1 MKSEAIHPFD
11 SIESAHEFVALLEA
25 SIVEAAR
32 EVQQL
37 LEPSEQDERR
47 REALSL
53 ALYKMNQL
61 ATHIQKSRRILNDL
75 RSIRILL
82 FKERASGGSA

>member
-1 MKSEAIHPFD
+1 MKSEATHPFG
-11 SIESAHEFVALLEA
+11 SIENAHEFVALLEA
-25 SIVEAAR
+25 SIVKAGR
-32 EVQQL
+32 EVQEL
-37 LEPSEQDERR
+37 LKPNEQDERR

-61 ATHIQKSRRILNDL
+61 ATHLQKSRRILNDL

-82 FKERASGGSA
+82 FKERGSAGSV

>member
-1 MKSEAIHPFD
+1 MKSESIHPFD

-32 EVQQL
+32 EVQAL
-37 LEPSEQDERR
+37 LEPNEQDERR

-61 ATHIQKSRRILNDL
+61 AMHIQKSRRILNDL

>member
-1 MKSEAIHPFD
+1 MKSEATHPFD

-32 EVQQL
+32 EVQAL
-37 LEPSEQDERR
+37 LEPNEQDERR

-61 ATHIQKSRRILNDL
+61 VTHIHKSRRILNDL

-82 FKERASGGSA
+82 FKERGSGSA